1 MNLHFDPRTKLVCL
15 ILVVINTM
23 FFPSLEWESIWVI
36 LICVLGIIS
45 GNGKRSI
52 LWVIIYFLAYT
63 GWNLFLQREA
73 GISHGISHAIILAW
87 LGLVF
92 KLFPCC
98 MMSGIMIRTTQINDF
113 LTAMN
118 QSHVPKQVIIPIAVL
133 LRYMPTLKED
143 WGYIKDAMVLRG
155 VTPSL
160 AGFVKSP
167 MTTVECLYVPLLITA
182 SKTAD
187 ELSIAAVTRGI
198 ENPDLRSSIRKL
210 RFRVYDHITLLLLIS
225 MTVLTIYLGGI
236 V

>member
-52 LWVIIYFLAYT
+52 LWGIIYFLAYT

-73 GISHGISHAIILAW
+73 GISHATILAW

-210 RFRVYDHITLLLLIS
+210 RFRVYDYITLLLFIS
-225 MTVLTIYLGGI
+225 MTVLTIYLGS
-236 V
+236 VV